1 MGGALAS
8 TTDPIAPMP
17 GIVDK
22 ILVQE
27 GTNVAQGQ
35 PLVIMT
41 AMKMEHVIKA
51 SKNGTIGTIN
61 AKAGKVV
68 KKGDILLTYVADD
81 KTKKAS

>member
-1 MGGALAS
+1 
-8 TTDPIAPMP
+8 
-17 GIVDK
+17 
-22 ILVQE
+22 
-27 GTNVAQGQ
+27 
-35 PLVIMT
+35 MT

-51 SKNGTIGTIN
+51 SKNGTIGKIN